1 VIFAYKLTFKYH
13 EICELI
19 PRYCVIFTSKW
30 SEAPPTAHTRE
41 PDAKMRCSKQ
51 TTHTS
56 LTQASADQRR
66 TNAAPTESTLQV
78 LSPHPHDHVSTLAA
92 VPGGVGVNIGRGGV
106 FLMWPG
112 PDEEKDSSEDRG
124 TWVLSGS
131 IVDGPAWDGVPAA
144 TRLRL

>member
-1 VIFAYKLTFKYH
+1 MRTYP
-13 EICELI
+13 EILCDIYQQMERGASDR
-19 PRYCVIFTSKW
+19 PHKRAMRRC
-30 SEAPPTAHTRE
+30 
-41 PDAKMRCSKQ
+41 DAQSRP
-51 TTHTS
+51 HTS

-106 FLMWPG
+106 FLVRPG
-112 PDEEKDSSEDRG
+112 PDEEKDSLEDRG

-131 IVDGPAWDGVPAA
+131 IVDGPAWDGVPAV
-144 TRLRL
+144 TRQRL